1 LIAKAGDS
9 PAFCFP
15 APAFLARGATP
26 GPFPARHGIIRGCS
40 LSQENAMP
48 AAASGLS
55 LYGIKAWNAMVNQA
69 KPS

>member
-1 LIAKAGDS
+1 MSIPK
-9 PAFCFP
+9 P
-15 APAFLARGATP
+15 FLTP
-26 GPFPARHGIIRGCS
+26 FGRRAADFEQALS